1 MVYTEFCYPTHFL
14 KLNPLTNRVSRIS
27 QASALH
33 IRWGVELG
41 KVLAKEA
48 AIWWVPW
55 RGVDMVGRNGLYPLV
70 MTNIAMENGPFIDD
84 LPLETSIY
92 EGYCVNFQSC

>member
-1 MVYTEFCYPTHFL
+1 MRMISLIYYIIWYIQSFVIQHFFQ
-14 KLNPLTNRVSRIS
+14 LNPLTNRVSRIS

-55 RGVDMVGRNGLYPLV
+55 RGVDMVGRNGMYPLV

-84 LPLETSIY
+84 FPS
-92 EGYCVNFQSC
+92 